1 MLKIFKS
8 LIVLCAVAL
17 IGCGAQVAKLQTL
30 DKSDLAPHQ
39 RATVVVKID
48 NFDYLDLVKYD
59 PANPQM
65 AKQYRVLKPNRVL
78 VYNYSQSVYALE
90 PGIYYI
96 SFLAID
102 SDKGVYYSDAPGI
115 NAEGK
120 IAYGAFEVKAGDVLY
135 LGDLECQWQSTNKV
149 RKIRVKDELNS
160 VKKDLAFAGHNDLA
174 AKIVKGKLL
183 LNGSKLSQGVL
194 AQD

>member
-1 MLKIFKS
+1 MLKILKT
-8 LIVLCAVAL
+8 LIVFSVIVFL
-17 IGCGAQVAKLQTL
+17 GCGAQIAKLQTL
-30 DKSDLAPHQ
+30 DKTDLAPGQ
-39 RATVVVKID
+39 RATIVVKID

-59 PANPQM
+59 PENPQM
-65 AKQYRVLKPNRVL
+65 AKPHRVLKPSRVL

-120 IAYGAFEVKAGDVLY
+120 IAYGAFEVKAGEVLY

-149 RKIRVKDELNS
+149 RKIRVKDELTM

-174 AKIVKGKLL
+174 AKIVKGKLM
-183 LNGSKLSQGVL
+183 LNGSKLNQGVL
-194 AQD
+194 EHN